1 MSTTTGHSPI
11 NEVSPR
17 DGFDHFSGRTVL
29 QPTMAKLNFPT
40 IFASPEG
47 ITVVSPGVKAL
58 FDSDENGLNRAIELF
73 KMLLK
78 KYPFN

>member
-1 MSTTTGHSPI
+1 
-11 NEVSPR
+11 
-17 DGFDHFSGRTVL
+17 
-29 QPTMAKLNFPT
+29 MAKLNFPT